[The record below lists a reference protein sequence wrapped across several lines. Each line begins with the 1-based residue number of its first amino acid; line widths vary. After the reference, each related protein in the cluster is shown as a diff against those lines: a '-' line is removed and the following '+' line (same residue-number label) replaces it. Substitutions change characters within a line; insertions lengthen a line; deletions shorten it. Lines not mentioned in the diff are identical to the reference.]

1 MIYDSSYDSGCY
13 KGGQAL
19 ILEKNPQAS
28 FSPCGAH
35 TLNLC
40 GAHAAESNVFVKR
53 FFENIQK
60 LHNLFISCP
69 SCWNILQETAHK
81 LIN

>member
-1 MIYDSSYDSGCY
+1 MIYDSSYDNGCY
-13 KGGQAL
+13 KGGKAL
-19 ILEKNPQAS
+19 ILEKYPQAS

-53 FFENIQK
+53 FFGILKNCTIYLFPVHLAGTFCKK
-60 LHNLFISCP
+60 LR
-69 SCWNILQETAHK
+69 
-81 LIN
+81 IN